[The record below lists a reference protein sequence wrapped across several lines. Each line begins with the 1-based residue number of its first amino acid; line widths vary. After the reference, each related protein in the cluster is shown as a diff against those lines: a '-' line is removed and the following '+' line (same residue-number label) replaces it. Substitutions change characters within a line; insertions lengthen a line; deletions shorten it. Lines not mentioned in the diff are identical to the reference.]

1 MDKFDKIL
9 LFVSFIEYG
18 MKNIIELMD
27 YFFRFFFLVENS
39 LFESDIFFLM
49 FL

>member
-9 LFVSFIEYG
+9 LFVSFIENG
-18 MKNIIELMD
+18 MKNIFEVMD
-27 YFFRFFFLVENS
+27 YFFRFFFWVENS